1 MRIKL
6 ICVGSASSAL
16 LEQQLCNEYIK
27 RITAKLEI
35 KEVPQSR
42 TSVLEKRKAEE
53 GAHIQKHLKAGD
65 YKILMDK
72 SGKQMS
78 SEAFAD
84 MLITQADSGVTI
96 AFIIGGSDG
105 LDETLLKSANLK
117 IAFGHNTWPHMFCRA
132 MLLEQIYRA
141 QCISKSH
148 PYHK

>member
-1 MRIKL
+1 
-6 ICVGSASSAL
+6 
-16 LEQQLCNEYIK
+16 
-27 RITAKLEI
+27 
-35 KEVPQSR
+35 
-42 TSVLEKRKAEE
+42 
-53 GAHIQKHLKAGD
+53 
-65 YKILMDK
+65 
-72 SGKQMS
+72 MS